1 MKNNFL
7 KNFSS
12 AYLSG
17 FTQADGNFHVS
28 FQRLANSSSNVR
40 VTPKFNL
47 TQHNYAKPLF
57 EDLKSNLG
65 VGYVFSHRNEVN
77 YVVNSLPHIKNNILP
92 LFDAYPLR
100 GGKLESYMKFKYV
113 IDMMEDKQ
121 HLTKEGLANIINN
134 SYLMNTASSR
144 TEEKKQELL
153 QYIGYDGDLKTE
165 EFILPKLPPINSDFV
180 SGLTDG
186 DGSFFIGFRANGRI
200 TASYTVIQESS
211 CKSVLEELVN
221 YFNCGKVYDLKS
233 KSSRYQVENLDDICN
248 NIIPNFETKGLLTN
262 KNEHFIL
269 FSKACELLQSKA
281 HKTQEGLIEIVDLA
295 YNMNKEGKGRKLNK
309 EEYTNLMLNK
319 FKSSSSFISLN
330 EIDNN
335 DFSNEKPIEDNLYL
349 NLSENL
355 ENSQISDILIN
366 LDMLDILKK

>member
-1 MKNNFL
+1 MKNNFI

-17 FTQADGNFHVS
+17 FTQADGNFHVG

-40 VTPKFNL
+40 VTPKFSL
-47 TQHNYAKPLF
+47 TQHSYAKPLF
-57 EDLKSNLG
+57 ENFKSSLG
-65 VGYVFSHRNEVN
+65 VGHVVTHRSDVN
-77 YVVNSLPHIKNNILP
+77 YVVNSLPQIKNNILP
-92 LFDAYPLR
+92 LFDDYPLR
-100 GGKLESYMKFKYV
+100 GGKLESYTKFKYV
-113 IDMMEDKQ
+113 IDMMDDKQ
-121 HLTKEGLANIINN
+121 HLTKEGLANIVNN

-248 NIIPNFETKGLLTN
+248 NIIPNFETNKLLTN
-262 KNEHFIL
+262 KNEHLIL

-281 HKTQEGLIEIVDLA
+281 HKTQEGLIEIIDLA

-309 EEYTNLMLNK
+309 KEYTNLMLNK
-319 FKSSSSFISLN
+319 FKSSSSLISLN
-330 EIDNN
+330 EVNN
-335 DFSNEKPIEDNLYL
+335 HEFSDEKPAEDNLYRS
-349 NLSENL
+349 LSENL
-355 ENSQISDILIN
+355 ENSETSEVFIN
-366 LDMLDILKK
+366 LDLLDILKK